1 MKMNNSNIEFLKKI
15 KVDVDVNLINIKNK
29 LKTGEAKVQDLDIKQ
44 IKELIKIYKH
54 QIAEKEKRLNNIKN
68 QILYI
73 RKNKAGTI

>member
-1 MKMNNSNIEFLKKI
+1 MVMKMNNSNIEFLKSI
-15 KVDVDVNLINIKNK
+15 KVDVDVNLINLKNK

-44 IKELIKIYKH
+44 IKELINIYKK

-73 RKNKAGTI
+73 RKNI

>member
-1 MKMNNSNIEFLKKI
+1 MVMKMNNSNIEFLKKI
-15 KVDVDVNLINIKNK
+15 KVDVDINLINLKNK

-44 IKELIKIYKH
+44 IKELINIYKK

-73 RKNKAGTI
+73 RKNI

>member
-1 MKMNNSNIEFLKKI
+1 MVMKMNNSNIEFLKSI
-15 KVDVDVNLINIKNK
+15 KVDVDVNLINLKNK

-44 IKELIKIYKH
+44 IKELIKIYKN

-73 RKNKAGTI
+73 RKNI

>member
-15 KVDVDVNLINIKNK
+15 KVDVDINLINLKNK

-44 IKELIKIYKH
+44 IKELINIYKK

-73 RKNKAGTI
+73 RKNI